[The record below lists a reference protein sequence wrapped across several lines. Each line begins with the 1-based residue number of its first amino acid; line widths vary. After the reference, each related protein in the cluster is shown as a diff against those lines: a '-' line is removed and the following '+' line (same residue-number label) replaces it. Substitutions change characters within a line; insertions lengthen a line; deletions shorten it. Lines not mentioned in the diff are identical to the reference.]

1 VQAETKKRFILVD
14 DFVFPIGMVIMYTFS
29 KEIKKEFWRLE
40 QFLAYPL
47 EKIPYVAITL
57 IIAFSVHEFAH
68 AFTAWRFGDDTA
80 KSQGRLTLNPMQHL
94 DPIGTILIF
103 IAGFGW
109 ARPVPVNRFFFK
121 KPRLAGISVSFAGP
135 LSNLVMVCLAFIIW
149 YALVATG
156 VAASFPMFI
165 PDFLD
170 IFIQLNAVL
179 FIFNLLPLPPL
190 DGYRIVEDL
199 VPREW
204 RPRMTQYESYGMLIF
219 LILVITP
226 LDQYT
231 IQPIF
236 NTVLPWLVSGL
247 NEFFYGWF
255 F

>member
-1 VQAETKKRFILVD
+1 MD
-14 DFVFPIGMVIMYTFS
+14 GFS
-29 KEIKKEFWRLE
+29 S
-40 QFLAYPL
+40 FLAYPL
-47 EKIPYVAITL
+47 EQIPYVAITL
-57 IIAFSVHEFAH
+57 IIAFSVHEFSH
-68 AFTAWRFGDDTA
+68 AFMAWKFGDDTA
-80 KSQGRLTLNPMQHL
+80 KNQGRLTLNPMSHL

-135 LSNLVMVCLAFIIW
+135 LSNLIMACLGFIIW
-149 YALVATG
+149 YGLVATG
-156 VAASFPMFI
+156 VSASLPSAV

-170 IFIQLNAVL
+170 IFIGLNAVL
-179 FIFNLLPLPPL
+179 FVFNLLPLPPL

-199 VPREW
+199 MPIDVRAK
-204 RPRMTQYESYGMLIF
+204 MTQYEQYGTLIF

-226 LDQYT
+226 LDRYT

-236 NTVLPWLVSGL
+236 NTVLPWLVGGL
-247 NEFFYGWF
+247 HDFFYGWF

>member
-1 VQAETKKRFILVD
+1 
-14 DFVFPIGMVIMYTFS
+14 M
-29 KEIKKEFWRLE
+29 
-40 QFLAYPL
+40 
-47 EKIPYVAITL
+47 AITL
-57 IIAFSVHEFAH
+57 IIAFSVHEFSH
-68 AFTAWRFGDDTA
+68 AFTAWKFGDDTA
-80 KSQGRLTLNPMQHL
+80 KNQGRLTLNPMSHL

-135 LSNLVMVCLAFIIW
+135 LSNLIMACLGFIIW
-149 YALVATG
+149 YGLVATG
-156 VAASFPMFI
+156 VSASLPSAV

-170 IFIQLNAVL
+170 IFIGLNAVL

-199 VPREW
+199 MPIDVRAK
-204 RPRMTQYESYGMLIF
+204 MTQFEQYGTLIF

-226 LDQYT
+226 LDRYT

-236 NTVLPWLVSGL
+236 NTVLPWLVGGL
-247 NEFFYGWF
+247 HDFFYGWF